1 MNLITFAQL
10 LLRRWWLILGL
21 AAVGAVSAYYVQ
33 THIPA
38 RYQSSINLQL
48 NPAAKSAFLPY
59 LSDPTS
65 ASSASPVVLLAASYR
80 EVLRGRTFGE
90 VVVQQLKLKVS
101 PDAVASAINTQLL
114 PNTNILR
121 LSVIWDTPADAVQLT
136 QRVAEIFISENL
148 RVQQSEPTT
157 QARLSQLE
165 QSARDIQLRRTPLE
179 QQRDRLDQA
188 VAHGDMSRLSELN
201 QLEASLTGLETSY
214 ANVLVEMSRIRGSF
228 DTAAIL
234 DRASGAQAIDTVP
247 PAQALVFGLVGGLV
261 LGVGVALLWDYLGDA
276 VRSPRDVVA
285 ATGMPPLGRVRHA
298 ATWSWRKP
306 MAQSNRALVMLGGE
320 RSLAAEAFRSL
331 GAAVRLNARDRPLR
345 VLVVTSPGS
354 GEGKTFV
361 ASNLAIT
368 LAQSGSRVLLVDADL
383 RRPVIHTVFGISN
396 TVGLVDALRRML
408 GDASAVSQ
416 GQHETSHAD
425 PTRTPGLVASNIE
438 NLWLLP
444 AGTPLRNPGELLS
457 SNRLGQLLKDLAQ
470 EWDAVV
476 LDSAPIG
483 TVADTLL
490 LGQHASA
497 CLLVARWG
505 RTRRAALG
513 GAIAALRGVGR
524 PLVGVVLNDERPGP
538 LARFSRDDYYRHGY
552 WSRAPTSDAAEPA
565 VAEQSTLELAGGYRP
580 DQSTRRARLPPPDRP
595 RMTEHEERT
604 D

>member
-1 MNLITFAQL
+1 
-10 LLRRWWLILGL
+10 
-21 AAVGAVSAYYVQ
+21 
-33 THIPA
+33 
-38 RYQSSINLQL
+38 
-48 NPAAKSAFLPY
+48 
-59 LSDPTS
+59 
-65 ASSASPVVLLAASYR
+65 
-80 EVLRGRTFGE
+80 
-90 VVVQQLKLKVS
+90 
-101 PDAVASAINTQLL
+101 
-114 PNTNILR
+114 
-121 LSVIWDTPADAVQLT
+121 
-136 QRVAEIFISENL
+136 
-148 RVQQSEPTT
+148 
-157 QARLSQLE
+157 
-165 QSARDIQLRRTPLE
+165 
-179 QQRDRLDQA
+179 
-188 VAHGDMSRLSELN
+188 MSRLSELN

-444 AGTPLRNPGELLS
+444 AGKVDSHSLQALAQDGVGAVFERLKEQFDFIVIDTSPILPVPDALLLAGHADAVLLS
-457 SNRLGQLLKDLAQ
+457 VLRDVSRVPAVYAAQQRL
-470 EWDAVV
+470 
-476 LDSAPIG
+476 
-483 TVADTLL
+483 
-490 LGQHASA
+490 
-497 CLLVARWG
+497 
-505 RTRRAALG
+505 AALG
-513 GAIAALRGVGR
+513 VR
-524 PLVGVVLNDERPGP
+524 PLGAVVIGEKVESYGKAIP
-538 LARFSRDDYYRHGY
+538 
-552 WSRAPTSDAAEPA
+552 
-565 VAEQSTLELAGGYRP
+565 
-580 DQSTRRARLPPPDRP
+580 
-595 RMTEHEERT
+595 
-604 D
+604 

>member
-1 MNLITFAQL
+1 MSLITFAQL
-10 LLRRWWLILGL
+10 LLRRWWLLLGL
-21 AAVGAVSAYYVQ
+21 AAVGAASAYFLQ
-33 THIPA
+33 THFPA
-38 RYQSSINLQL
+38 RYQSSISLQL

-59 LSDPTS
+59 LADPTS
-65 ASSASPVVLLAASYR
+65 ANSASPVVLLAASYR
-80 EVLRGRTFGE
+80 EVLRSRTFGE

-101 PDAVASAINTQLL
+101 PDAIAGAVNTQLV

-121 LSVIWDTPADAVQLT
+121 LSVIWDNPADAVQLA

-188 VAHGDMSRLSELN
+188 VAHGDMSRLAELN
-201 QLEASLTGLETSY
+201 QLEASLTGLETSN

-234 DRASGAQAIDTVP
+234 DKASGAQSIDTVP
-247 PAQALVFGLVGGLV
+247 LTQALVFGLLGGLG
-261 LGVGVALLWDYLGDA
+261 LAVGVALVWDYLSDA

-298 ATWSWRKP
+298 ATWRWRRP
-306 MAQSNRALVMLGGE
+306 MAQTNRALVMLRGE

-331 GAAVRLNARDRPLR
+331 GAAVLLNARDHPLR
-345 VLVVTSPGS
+345 MLVVTSAGP

-383 RRPVIHTVFGISN
+383 RRPAIHRLFGLSN
-396 TVGLVDALRRML
+396 AVGLVDML
-408 GDASAVSQ
+408 CRPVRQPSPS
-416 GQHETSHAD
+416 S
-425 PTRTPGLVASNIE
+425 PTGLVASTVE
-438 NLWLLP
+438 NLWILP
-444 AGTPLRNPGELLS
+444 AGTASRNPGELLS
-457 SNRLGQLLKDLAQ
+457 SNRLGPVLQDLAQ
-470 EWDAVV
+470 EWDTLV

-490 LGQHASA
+490 LSQHASA

-513 GAIAALRGVGR
+513 GAIAGLRGVGR
-524 PLVGVVLNDERPGP
+524 PLVGVVLNDERPSP

-552 WSRAPTSDAAEPA
+552 WSQVPASDAAEP
-565 VAEQSTLELAGGYRP
+565 VGAELGTLDLVGGYRS
-580 DQSTRRARLPPPDRP
+580 DQSTRGARLSSPDRP
-595 RMTEHEERT
+595 RLTEHEERT